1 MPLENKQLLRK
12 LSEEEKVLIESEF
25 IRKYVTK
32 RNKRQTSLE
41 NEELWTLRDLWSEG
55 LESK

>member
-25 IRKYVTK
+25 IMKYVT
-32 RNKRQTSLE
+32 NKKQMT
-41 NEELWTLRDLWSEG
+41 NFA
-55 LESK
+55 